1 MSAKE
6 VTEKPPPSRSPETA
20 VRRCAGGHGACPGG
34 HVRPQQFEIK
44 RICDA
49 GIPEAWACYPAS
61 GPHRVISSA
70 GSPLGRPLLGWPGE
84 PLTPRQRDV
93 EAPDRRPRSIHPGGM
108 RIFAA
113 RDLSG
118 GSSRCDAL
126 IRTAP
131 TRFFSR
137 NRERAR
143 SRRTGWS
150 RSGARRHPYWATTRA
165 CALDEHH
172 HDRRRRSSRSLAS
185 GQFDRRYKQSQGIRA
200 FVRPI

>member
-1 MSAKE
+1 VRRRLPASPRRPGRRRPLFGDARADMALARADMSARNNLKLNAF
-6 VTEKPPPSRSPETA
+6 VTLVYQKPGRA
-20 VRRCAGGHGACPGG
+20 
-34 HVRPQQFEIK
+34 
-44 RICDA
+44 
-49 GIPEAWACYPAS
+49 IP
-61 GPHRVISSA
+61 PHRVISSA

-150 RSGARRHPYWATTRA
+150 RSGARRHLYWATTRA